1 MDIKDILRRFE
12 RIGDPSLVVG
22 MARFGIRT
30 KKAYGVKMPV
40 LKDMAKQI
48 GKDHALALGLWAIDS
63 RETRILATLVDDVDR
78 LTEDQMEDWAGQFDY
93 WEICDQAVMNLFGPS
108 RFAHKKAVDWCVR
121 KEEFVKR
128 AGFVLVAWM
137 GVHDKGA
144 RDDVFEAF
152 LPVIVKAA
160 TDDRNN
166 VMKSV
171 NWALRQIGKR
181 NLTLNKK
188 AIEVSEKIARL
199 DSKAARWIAS
209 DACRELKSAKIVER
223 LEKQAEKRKSFN

>member
-12 RIGDPSLVVG
+12 QIGDPGLVAG
-22 MARFGIRT
+22 MARFGIKA

-40 LKDMAKQI
+40 LKSMAKQI
-48 GKDHALALGLWAIDS
+48 GKDHALALGLWAINS

-78 LTEDQMEDWAGQFDY
+78 LTEDQMDAWAKEFDY

-108 RFAHKKAVDWCVR
+108 RFAYKKAVEWCDR

-128 AGFVLVAWM
+128 AGFVLVAWR

-144 RDDVFEAF
+144 KDDVFEAYF
-152 LPVIVKAA
+152 PVIVRAA

-166 VMKSV
+166 VMKGV

-181 NLTLNKK
+181 NLRLNGE
-188 AIEVSEKIARL
+188 AIKVAERISRL
-199 DSKAARWIAS
+199 DSKAARWVAS
-209 DACRELKSAKIVER
+209 DAIKELRSAKIVKR
-223 LEKQAEKRKSFN
+223 LEKQEKKRKSFN